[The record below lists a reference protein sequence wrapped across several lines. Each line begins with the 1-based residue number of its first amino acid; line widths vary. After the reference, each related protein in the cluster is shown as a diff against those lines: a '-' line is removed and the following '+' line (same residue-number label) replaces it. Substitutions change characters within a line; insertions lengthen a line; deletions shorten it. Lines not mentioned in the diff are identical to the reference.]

1 MHRTRS
7 NQGIRMA
14 MAAAGVATGG
24 VVLGWSW
31 ARGPEAMAAEPPV
44 AGRGLA
50 QHDGETAAEAQMLGE
65 SPCAVTWD
73 VFLSTAVKV
82 HDLPAGSSCVSGL
95 DMAAI
100 QSDLDQDGTLELV
113 IPSERIE
120 DAGFGTAGGGVLA
133 SRRVSGSQTLFVV
146 HDLSRASVS
155 YPWVPAQQSIIV
167 APIACKDMNADGMP
181 DLVCLVR
188 ELDDAVSPYSVCYF
202 ANRLTPPGSQSNA
215 DLNGDGV
222 INGADLTILLVA
234 WGAGN

>member
-14 MAAAGVATGG
+14 MAAAGVAMGG

-44 AGRGLA
+44 AGRGFAL
-50 QHDGETAAEAQMLGE
+50 HDGGVRANAQMLGE
-65 SPCAVTWD
+65 PPCEVTWD

-82 HDLPAGSSCVSGL
+82 HDLPSGSSCGSGL
-95 DMAAI
+95 DIAGM
-100 QSDLDQDGTLELV
+100 QSDLDQDGTLEL
-113 IPSERIE
+113 ILSSERVE
-120 DAGFGTAGGGVLA
+120 EVGFGNFSGGGVLA
-133 SRRVSGSQTLFVV
+133 SRRVSGNQTLFVV
-146 HDLSRASVS
+146 HDLSRASAS
-155 YPWVPAQQSIIV
+155 YPWIPAQDSIIV
-167 APIACKDMNADGMP
+167 FPIACKDMNSDGLP

-188 ELDDAVSPYSVCYF
+188 EYGNTPGAVCYF
-202 ANRLTPPGSQSNA
+202 PNRLTPPGSQSNA

-234 WGAGN
+234 WGAGS